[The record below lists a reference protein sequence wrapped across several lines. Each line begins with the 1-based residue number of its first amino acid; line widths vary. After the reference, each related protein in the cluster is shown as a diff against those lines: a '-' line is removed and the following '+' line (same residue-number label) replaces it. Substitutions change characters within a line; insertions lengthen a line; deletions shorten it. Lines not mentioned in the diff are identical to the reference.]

1 MSIKSKVAYIVAT
14 MLLIVSLSGC
24 GTESQES
31 PELTNTGVYDGYTL
45 TLESATPE
53 TDDSGKQLIRVNAT
67 YKNDNSNPAYA
78 YSCFSVRA
86 FQNGQELTEIS
97 FISVISVISWPFWK
111 ARTEI
116 SDINGSESELI
127 KEIQTGESLDVSYLY
142 ELSDNSD
149 VEILIG
155 EPTADETTIGKLTQ
169 SLETK

>member
-1 MSIKSKVAYIVAT
+1 MSIKSRVAYIVAT

-31 PELTNTGVYDGYTL
+31 PKLTNTGVYDGYTL

-97 FISVISVISWPFWK
+97 
-111 ARTEI
+111 
-116 SDINGSESELI
+116 DINGSESELI

>member
-24 GTESQES
+24 GTES

-97 FISVISVISWPFWK
+97 
-111 ARTEI
+111 
-116 SDINGSESELI
+116 DINGSESELI

>member
-1 MSIKSKVAYIVAT
+1 MSIKSRVAYIVAT

-53 TDDSGKQLIRVNAT
+53 TDDTGKQLIRVNAT

-86 FQNGQELTEIS
+86 FQNGQEL
-97 FISVISVISWPFWK
+97 
-111 ARTEI
+111 TEI

>member
-1 MSIKSKVAYIVAT
+1 MSIKSRVAYIVAI

-45 TLESATPE
+45 TLKSATPE
-53 TDDSGKQLIRVNAT
+53 TDDTGKQLIRVNAT

-97 FISVISVISWPFWK
+97 
-111 ARTEI
+111 
-116 SDINGSESELI
+116 DINGSESELI
-127 KEIQTGESLDVSYLY
+127 KEIQTGKSLDVSYLY

>member
-45 TLESATPE
+45 TLESVTPE

-86 FQNGQELTEIS
+86 FQNGQEL
-97 FISVISVISWPFWK
+97 
-111 ARTEI
+111 TEI

>member
-53 TDDSGKQLIRVNAT
+53 TDDTGKQLIRVNAT

-86 FQNGQELTEIS
+86 FQNGQEL
-97 FISVISVISWPFWK
+97 
-111 ARTEI
+111 TEI

>member
-45 TLESATPE
+45 TLDSATPE

-86 FQNGQELTEIS
+86 FQNGQEL
-97 FISVISVISWPFWK
+97 
-111 ARTEI
+111 TEI

>member
-45 TLESATPE
+45 TLKSATPE

-67 YKNDNSNPAYA
+67 YKNDNSDPAYA

-86 FQNGQELTEIS
+86 FQNGQEL
-97 FISVISVISWPFWK
+97 
-111 ARTEI
+111 TEI

>member
-1 MSIKSKVAYIVAT
+1 MSIKSKVAHIVAT

-97 FISVISVISWPFWK
+97 
-111 ARTEI
+111 
-116 SDINGSESELI
+116 DINGSESELI
-127 KEIQTGESLDVSYLY
+127 KEIQTGKSLDVSYLY

>member
-53 TDDSGKQLIRVNAT
+53 TDDTGKQLIRVNAT

-97 FISVISVISWPFWK
+97 
-111 ARTEI
+111 
-116 SDINGSESELI
+116 DINGSESELI
-127 KEIQTGESLDVSYLY
+127 KEIKTGESLDVSYLY

>member
-24 GTESQES
+24 GTESQEY
-31 PELTNTGVYDGYTL
+31 PKLTNTGVYDGYTL

-53 TDDSGKQLIRVNAT
+53 TDDTGKQLIRVNAT
-67 YKNDNSNPAYA
+67 YKNDSSNPAYA
-78 YSCFSVRA
+78 YSCFSIRA
-86 FQNGQELTEIS
+86 FQNGQEL
-97 FISVISVISWPFWK
+97 
-111 ARTEI
+111 TEI

>member
-1 MSIKSKVAYIVAT
+1 MPIKSRVAYIVAT

-24 GTESQES
+24 GTESHES

-53 TDDSGKQLIRVNAT
+53 TDDTGKQLIRVNAT

-86 FQNGQELTEIS
+86 FQNGQEL
-97 FISVISVISWPFWK
+97 
-111 ARTEI
+111 TEI

>member
-97 FISVISVISWPFWK
+97 
-111 ARTEI
+111 
-116 SDINGSESELI
+116 DINGSESELI

>member
-53 TDDSGKQLIRVNAT
+53 TDDTGKQLIRVNAT

-78 YSCFSVRA
+78 YSCFSVRG
-86 FQNGQELTEIS
+86 FQNGQEL
-97 FISVISVISWPFWK
+97 
-111 ARTEI
+111 TEI

>member
-97 FISVISVISWPFWK
+97 
-111 ARTEI
+111 
-116 SDINGSESELI
+116 DINGSESEL
-127 KEIQTGESLDVSYLY
+127 ESR
-142 ELSDNSD
+142 
-149 VEILIG
+149 
-155 EPTADETTIGKLTQ
+155 
-169 SLETK
+169 